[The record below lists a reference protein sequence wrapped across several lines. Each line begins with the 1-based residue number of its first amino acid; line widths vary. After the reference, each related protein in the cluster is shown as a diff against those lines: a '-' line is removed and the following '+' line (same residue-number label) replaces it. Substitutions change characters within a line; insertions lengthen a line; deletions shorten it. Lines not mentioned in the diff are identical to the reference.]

1 MECPE
6 VVERLWEYLDGELG
20 AKEARALDGHL
31 SWCPRCAPR
40 CRFER
45 RFLVV
50 VTRCLAAPVPAPG
63 ALAETV
69 RARLDALTD

>member
-31 SWCPRCAPR
+31 SCCPRCAPR

-45 RFLVV
+45 RFLMV

-63 ALAETV
+63 SLAEAV